1 MSTLGVSELNILLV
15 EPSAMQRKI
24 MIQQLQDEQV
34 MAIDTAANLH
44 EALEKIIKV
53 KLIILYYSFKN

>member
-34 MAIDTAANLH
+34 MADRYRRQPA
-44 EALEKIIKV
+44 
-53 KLIILYYSFKN
+53 